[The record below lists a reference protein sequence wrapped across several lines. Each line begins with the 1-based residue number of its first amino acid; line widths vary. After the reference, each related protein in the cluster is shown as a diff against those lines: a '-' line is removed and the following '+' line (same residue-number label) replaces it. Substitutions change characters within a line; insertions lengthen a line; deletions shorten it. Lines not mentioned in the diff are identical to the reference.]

1 MTNSQITK
9 LQATI
14 NMILN
19 NIDNNVNKEYN
30 ATVLIFIGVLTNN
43 KDLVEKGVDK
53 GGDLNYGMTS
63 DIKVILCE
71 CGILEEH

>member
-30 ATVLIFIGVLTNN
+30 ATVLIFIGVLTDN
-43 KDLVEKGVDK
+43 KDLVERGIDN
-53 GGDLNYGMTS
+53 GGDLNQGMTS
-63 DIKVILCE
+63 DIKIILVE